1 MVGPFLMICPVKAWV
16 YPVEGH
22 LSSALHVSPFGLSL
36 NRLIN
41 RRLFVPCSAEFV
53 SRFPGAR
60 SNSTVVCSRLSGE
73 NAPEFV
79 DVRENEV
86 VEITRFGRRN
96 HDFDWFLTQFR

>member
-1 MVGPFLMICPVKAWV
+1 MKVWV
-16 YPVEGH
+16 YPVGGH

-41 RRLFVPCSAEFV
+41 RSLFALCSVESV
-53 SRFPGAR
+53 SHFPGAR
-60 SNSTVVCSRLSGE
+60 SNSTVVCSRFSGE

-79 DVRENEV
+79 DVRQIEA

-96 HDFDWFLTQFR
+96 HDFDWV